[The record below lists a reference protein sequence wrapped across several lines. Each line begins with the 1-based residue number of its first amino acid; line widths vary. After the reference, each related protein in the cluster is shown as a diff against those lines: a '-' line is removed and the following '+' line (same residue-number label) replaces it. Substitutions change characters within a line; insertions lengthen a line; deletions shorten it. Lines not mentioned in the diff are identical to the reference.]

1 MKSGKKI
8 IEVINRFP
16 KTLKNIKGM
25 LSEENV
31 DYILDAS
38 GYPQP
43 VSLLAQ
49 VSPDMIVLNLKLTCN
64 SAIDL
69 ASSNMQDSMDLK
81 MGMITRNVRAFYIS
95 LCTTLDSAY
104 FIDRSST
111 LELIPEIVSKQQLN

>member
-1 MKSGKKI
+1 MKNKKI
-8 IEVINRFP
+8 IEIINRFP

-25 LSEENV
+25 ISEENV

-38 GYPQP
+38 GYSRP

-49 VSPDMIVLNLKLTCN
+49 VSPDMLVLNLKLPRN
-64 SAIDL
+64 AAINL
-69 ASSNMQDSMDLK
+69 VGSNMQDSMDLK
-81 MGMITRNVRAFYIS
+81 MGMITSNARAFYIS

>member
-1 MKSGKKI
+1 MKNKKI
-8 IEVINRFP
+8 IEVINQFP

-25 LSEENV
+25 ISEENV

-38 GYPQP
+38 GYSQP

-49 VSPDMIVLNLKLTCN
+49 VSPDMLVLNLKLPGN
-64 SAIDL
+64 AAINL
-69 ASSNMQDSMDLK
+69 VGSNMQDSMDLK
-81 MGMITRNVRAFYIS
+81 MGMITSNPHAFYIS

-104 FIDRSST
+104 FIDSSSI

>member
-1 MKSGKKI
+1 MI
-8 IEVINRFP
+8 
-16 KTLKNIKGM
+16 
-25 LSEENV
+25 SEENV

-38 GYPQP
+38 GFSQP

-49 VSPDMIVLNLKLTCN
+49 VSPDMLVLNLKLPGN
-64 SAIDL
+64 AAINL
-69 ASSNMQDSMDLK
+69 VGSNMQDSMDLK
-81 MGMITRNVRAFYIS
+81 MGMITSNARAFYIS